1 MFQLLLK
8 HRMNVFFISLI
19 FFSVGRGFISLTVS
33 LTRPINAAVFLKD
46 DEMKIFTQ
54 FIKSTPLSNRL
65 HITLYEVL
73 PIEQSMHQCVV
84 YYRELTPVPTNS
96 TPFDSSIVYGTLTA
110 EGLRR
115 RFQRICND
123 NSEPIYPINRLRNIA
138 INSITT
144 THFLV
149 VDMDMWPV
157 GRNVVYIP
165 V

>member
-1 MFQLLLK
+1 MFLLLPK
-8 HRMNVFFISLI
+8 HHTNVFFTFPIFLSFGMGFVSLI
-19 FFSVGRGFISLTVS
+19 VS
-33 LTRPINAAVFLKD
+33 LARPINAAVFLKD
-46 DEMKIFTQ
+46 DEMNIFSQ

-65 HITLYEVL
+65 HLTLYEVL
-73 PIEQSMHQCVV
+73 PIEQSIHQCIV

-96 TPFDSSIVYGTLTA
+96 TPFDSSIVYGTLTE

-157 GRNVVYIP
+157 GRRVFYLRV
-165 V
+165 